1 MENELIE
8 QFKND
13 ATNYGKAVGN
23 AGKLHLIGVVSRIL
37 GLFLLIFSI
46 VLCALAFF
54 AFAAVAAI
62 DALAQCMPVWAAA
75 LVIGTVYLLLI
86 MLALVCRKQLFIN
99 PFIKLMSEQLIDSE
113 EKLEIETLKA
123 EHEME
128 LQSVRIEARVENATR
143 ELSFYTNLAARL
155 WNTLKSLISK

>member
-8 QFKND
+8 QFKQD

-37 GLFLLIFSI
+37 GLFLLVFTI

-54 AFAAVAAI
+54 TFAAVAAI
-62 DALAQCMPVWAAA
+62 TALAQCMPIWAAA
-75 LVIGTVYLLLI
+75 LIIGSVYLLLI
-86 MLALVCRKQLFIN
+86 ILAVICRKQWFIN
-99 PFIKLMSEQLIDSE
+99 PFIAMMSEQLIDSQ

-143 ELSFYTNLAARL
+143 ELSFYANLATRV
-155 WNTLKSLISK
+155 WNTLKSWISK